1 MGIIADG
8 GGRGRAG
15 RRLGP
20 LVAAVAGATVVAAL
34 AGAHRRRR
42 RNIRISP
49 QDAVAGPAIDEVDV
63 PTADAGPVTTAEPPI
78 GAATPADTAP
88 ADTAP
93 ADTAPADTA
102 PADTAPAD
110 TAPADDPLF
119 AGEPGANEPP
129 AVGEPVIRSPAV
141 LSPVPARP
149 EHAHDVA
156 VPLARRGRLIAGIAV
171 AVALV
176 VGASALVA
184 ASAGDDGQT
193 SAAAVST
200 DDTTE
205 PRPSTTT
212 TLPPVTPAEAFGLA
226 GQRITGAGSFSY
238 TGTVSATDVSHV
250 RPMFWLAVES
260 TVDGQVATSTGRLHE
275 IAVAAD
281 GRAAETVT
289 DGPTVW
295 GRRAAAVDDLVDE
308 PYEAIPAL
316 SGDAA
321 PAKGAALLPAW
332 LVSATD
338 PSGAGVDALG
348 RRTFRAT
355 IPADVLGEIERD
367 RRPVDATVVL
377 TLDDAGDP
385 VRVDITSAPDGPVL
399 HLLFEISGIG
409 APVTI
414 APPA

>member
-78 GAATPADTAP
+78 GAATPAGA
-88 ADTAP
+88 
-93 ADTAPADTA
+93 A

>member
-78 GAATPADTAP
+78 GAATPAGAAP
-88 ADTAP
+88 AGA
-93 ADTAPADTA
+93 
-102 PADTAPAD
+102 
-110 TAPADDPLF
+110 APADDPLF
-119 AGEPGANEPP
+119 AGEPGAGEPP

-226 GQRITGAGSFSY
+226 GQRITLAGSFSY

>member
-78 GAATPADTAP
+78 GAATPAGA
-88 ADTAP
+88 
-93 ADTAPADTA
+93 A

-226 GQRITGAGSFSY
+226 GQRITLAGSFSY